1 MCLLL
6 SKLFCTIEVLFYF
19 KFSLKTSSE
28 GMELAGETWAYVP
41 VVVVSKALLIQGII
55 RGTIQF

>member
-28 GMELAGETWAYVP
+28 GMELAQGTWDYVL
-41 VVVVSKALLIQGII
+41 VVVVSKVLCMLIQGII
-55 RGTIQF
+55 SEVK